1 VENGSLDFIERMLD
15 MYDPGFLGRCYDSG
29 HGNGITRGGID
40 ELDRLKDRLIC
51 LHLHDNNGALD
62 EHLMPF
68 EGTIDWDRLTRIIAA
83 SSYDRPLNLECVDWK
98 LLPEQKADYAK
109 RAYEVGV
116 KLTEMVE
123 QARRITD
130 VTAIALI
137 SDADTGYGGVLNVA
151 RTVRQFERAGACA
164 IHLEDQQIPKRCGH
178 LEGKRIVPAD
188 DMVAHLKAAVDART
202 DPDFLIIART
212 DARAVHGMADAL
224 ERAHCYAEA
233 GADILFVEAPVG
245 AAEVEAVARELS
257 GLRPLLLN
265 RGGAEKTPPLSAAEA
280 EALGFKIVIFPG
292 DAQKAAGRA
301 MLNVYRGMKEAGNT
315 RDLAEYMM
323 GFDER
328 FEILGMAEVRRLEGT
343 YRAE

>member
-1 VENGSLDFIERMLD
+1 MNIPTTAERRKRFRQRLGA
-15 MYDPGFLGRCYDSG
+15 PGIVLAAGCYDAFSARIADHVG
-29 HGNGITRGGID
+29 FEALYMT
-40 ELDRLKDRLIC
+40 
-51 LHLHDNNGALD
+51 GAGVSAAVAGAPDVGL
-62 EHLMPF
+62 
-68 EGTIDWDRLTRIIAA
+68 LT
-83 SSYDRPLNLECVDWK
+83 
-98 LLPEQKADYAK
+98 
-109 RAYEVGV
+109 
-116 KLTEMVE
+116 LTEMVE
-123 QARRITD
+123 QARRIAD
-130 VTAIALI
+130 VTAIPLI
-137 SDADTGYGGVLNVA
+137 SDADTGYGGVLNIA
-151 RTVRQFERAGACA
+151 RTVRQFERAGVCA

-178 LEGKRIVPAD
+178 LEGKRIVPAA
-188 DMVAHLKAAVDART
+188 DMVAHLEAAVDART

-224 ERAHCYAEA
+224 ARARRYAEA

-245 AAEVEAVARELS
+245 TAEVETVARELS

-301 MLNVYRGMKEAGNT
+301 MLSVYRGMKEAGNT

-328 FEILGMAEVRRLEGT
+328 FEILGMAEVRRLEE
-343 YRAE
+343 RFSKA